1 MSRCCCCFGLR
12 TGSILVGML
21 LLLVDLVA
29 VVWAGLSLAVDYGKL
44 DMQTWPEILE
54 EQINILDPDA
64 KHICNWV
71 VLGVGA
77 AGLLSDLAL
86 IFGAASRRR
95 CGQLLWLIW
104 RALIF
109 TLATLALLVL
119 LGLAIWL
126 LVDKSAAEKL
136 GLDDQPLIQDIQD
149 ALFRS
154 KAEQEERRRNSF
166 IALLV
171 ASIVGLVIMSILWG
185 WYAAV
190 DRNQRRLRHA
200 TVIVKTQHMHTS
212 RL

>member
-21 LLLVDLVA
+21 LLLVDLA
-29 VVWAGLSLAVDYGKL
+29 GVVWAGLSLAVDYGKL
-44 DMQTWPEILE
+44 DLQTWPEVLE
-54 EQINILDPDA
+54 AQMAQLDSEA
-64 KHICNWV
+64 QHICNWV
-71 VLGVGA
+71 VLGLAG

-119 LGLAIWL
+119 LGLSIWL
-126 LVDKSAAEKL
+126 LVDASAEEKL
-136 GLDDQPLIQDIQD
+136 GLNDQTLVDAIQD
-149 ALFRS
+149 AFRS
-154 KAEQEERRRNSF
+154 EEERQARRRNSY

-171 ASIVGLVIMSILWG
+171 ASVVGLVIMSILWG
-185 WYAAV
+185 WYGAV

>member
-1 MSRCCCCFGLR
+1 MARCCCCFGLR
-12 TGSILVGML
+12 TGSILIGVL
-21 LLLVDLVA
+21 LLLVDLA
-29 VVWAGLSLAVDYGKL
+29 ALVWAALSLAVDYGKL
-44 DMQTWPEILE
+44 DMQTWPDVLE
-54 EQINILDPDA
+54 TQINLMDRDA
-64 KHICNWV
+64 QHICNWV
-71 VLGVGA
+71 VLGIAG

-119 LGLAIWL
+119 LGLSIWL
-126 LVDKSAAEKL
+126 LVDASAAEKL
-136 GLDDQPLIQDIQD
+136 GLDRQSWDDMFKD
-149 ALFRS
+149 VFRTE
-154 KAEQEERRRNSF
+154 EQRQERRRNSY

-171 ASIVGLVIMSILWG
+171 ASIVGLVIMSVLWG
-185 WYAAV
+185 WYGAV